1 MSDNLVKSHIQM
13 PCFILKK
20 FEDEKHKLFYYNVKK
35 DKIESGHAKSLY
47 QEYGYY
53 SADTEAFLSRY
64 IEGPLGKIAKFI
76 ERTDF
81 SAPVQ
86 VPPNMHDIIMKY
98 VHALIARGPFMLSLI
113 DQNSVF
119 FQFLHQRQRHD
130 LAVRE
135 AFELAQAGGLF
146 SEYFITFMVNSTD
159 LPFVLPTGGLY
170 TFKNIINCP
179 ITPSRAVT
187 LVKKGSSVASELL
200 DGDTCRVF
208 LANFKEHIMKMN
220 VRAFSEEIRKDKQYI
235 VAPQQ
240 AVLEVTRHAYF
251 SGTVMQG
258 SNS

>member
-1 MSDNLVKSHIQM
+1 MSEPLVNSHIQM
-13 PCFILKK
+13 PYAILKK
-20 FEDEKHKLFYYNVKK
+20 FEDERHKLFYYNIKNNIIK
-35 DKIESGHAKSLY
+35 FGHARSLY

-53 SADTEAFLSRY
+53 SADTEDFLSKY
-64 IEGPLGKIAKFI
+64 VEGPFGKIAKFV
-76 ERTDF
+76 ECTNF
-81 SAPVQ
+81 SVPVQ
-86 VPPNMHDIIMKY
+86 VPANMNDIIMRY
-98 VHALIARGPFMLSLI
+98 IHALIARGPSMLSLI

-135 AFELAQAGGLF
+135 AFGLAQTSGLF
-146 SEYFITFMVNSTD
+146 SEYFITFMINSTD
-159 LPFVLPTGGLY
+159 LPFVLSTGGLY
-170 TFKNIINCP
+170 AFENIINCP
-179 ITPSRAVT
+179 ITPYRAVT
-187 LVKKGSSVASELL
+187 LVKKESPVASELL

-208 LANFKEHIMKMN
+208 LANSKEHVMKMN

-240 AVLEVTRHAYF
+240 AVLEATRHAYF